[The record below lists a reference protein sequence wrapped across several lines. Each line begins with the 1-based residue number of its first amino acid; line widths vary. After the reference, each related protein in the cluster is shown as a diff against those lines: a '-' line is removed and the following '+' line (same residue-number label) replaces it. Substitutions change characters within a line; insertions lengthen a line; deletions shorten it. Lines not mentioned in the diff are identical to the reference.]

1 MAHQGD
7 DGLPSFIV
15 GSQHQNISP
24 ASAGNDREVGMSKRL
39 NILKASLA
47 KKETRFNEQL
57 KHHFDTVAQA
67 NGQPLNDKRNG
78 RSTLNK
84 WDKQSDALRALQE
97 SIQRTKDAIERE
109 ETKIANVS
117 LVSLPT
123 YIQQAIEDG
132 LITQWRKHPRFFFV
146 VGVSGGR
153 IVLDEK
159 TGTIGHR
166 YLSKVKKDEYP
177 IFRDVFNNLNRQCRE
192 LNKVA

>member
-1 MAHQGD
+1 
-7 DGLPSFIV
+7 
-15 GSQHQNISP
+15 
-24 ASAGNDREVGMSKRL
+24 MSKRL
-39 NILKASLA
+39 DILKASLA
-47 KKETRFNEQL
+47 KKESRFNERLQ
-57 KHHFDTVAQA
+57 HHFDTVAQA

-78 RSTLNK
+78 RSTLNT
-84 WDKQSDALRALQE
+84 WDKQSDALRASQE
-97 SIQRTKDAIERE
+97 SIQRTKDAIDRE
-109 ETKIANVS
+109 ESKIACAS
-117 LVSLPT
+117 MVSLPS
-123 YIQQAIEDG
+123 YMQKAIDDG
-132 LITQWRKHPRFFFV
+132 LISQWRKHPRFFFV